1 VASYFASRKKTPINN
16 SAQPDSLGSNAIQLS
31 QLTLMIKK
39 AILGASR
46 DEIKKLAQ
54 PVELRDPP
62 RLPTMDAM
70 KEFVPSRWLRN
81 PHAMTIAATFW
92 RRKYSRLPA
101 SSSRLFEVEPGTQV
115 RSECHMQENP
125 RDHATIVLL
134 HGLEGSSESGYM
146 LGIAEKAWVSGFNVV
161 RLNQRNCGGTERL
174 TQTLYHSGLSGDIRS
189 VISELIERDQLPEI
203 FAVGFSMGGNLVLKM
218 AGESADSAPPQIRGF
233 IAVAP
238 ALDLAAC
245 ADALGEPRNFV
256 YQRHFVR
263 GLKRRMRLKTGLFPH
278 IFPVDG
284 MRNIQSVREF
294 DEFITARFCGFA
306 GADDYYKRSSAL
318 QLVAQI
324 RKPCMILTS
333 LDDPFVPISSFN
345 NPAIRDNPCIELI
358 ITKHGGHCAFISNE
372 RGDARFWAENRVV
385 EFCLKRSTLTH

>member
-1 VASYFASRKKTPINN
+1 
-16 SAQPDSLGSNAIQLS
+16 
-31 QLTLMIKK
+31 MIKK

-54 PVELRDPP
+54 LVELHDQR
-62 RLPTMDAM
+62 RLPTIDAM
-70 KEFVPSRWLRN
+70 KEFIPSRLLRN

-101 SSSRLFEVEPGTQV
+101 STSRFFEVEPGTQV
-115 RSECHMQENP
+115 RAECHWQENP
-125 RDHATIVLL
+125 REHATIVLL
-134 HGLEGSSESGYM
+134 HGLEGSSDSGYM
-146 LGIAEKAWVSGFNVV
+146 LGIAEKAWLSGFNVV
-161 RLNQRNCGGTERL
+161 RLNQRNCGGTEQL

-189 VISELIERDQLPEI
+189 VIFELIERDRLPEI

-218 AGESADSAPPQIRGF
+218 GGELADSAPTQIRGF
-233 IAVAP
+233 VAVAP

-256 YQRHFVR
+256 YQRHFVT
-263 GLKRRMRLKTGLFPH
+263 GLKRRMRLKTSLFPGV
-278 IFPVDG
+278 FPVDG
-284 MRNIQSVREF
+284 MRNIRSVREF
-294 DEFITARFCGFA
+294 DELITARFCGFA
-306 GADDYYKRSSAL
+306 GADDYYKRASAL
-318 QLVAQI
+318 QLMAHI

-333 LDDPFVPISSFN
+333 QDDPFVPISSFSN
-345 NPAIRDNPCIELI
+345 AAIRENPCIELV

-385 EFCLKRSTLTH
+385 EFCLQLSDPQR